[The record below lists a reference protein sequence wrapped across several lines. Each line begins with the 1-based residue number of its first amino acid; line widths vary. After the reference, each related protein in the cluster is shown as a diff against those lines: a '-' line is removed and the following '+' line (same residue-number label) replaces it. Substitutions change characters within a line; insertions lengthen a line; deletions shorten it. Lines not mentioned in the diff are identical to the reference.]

1 MRPTPRALTVLSA
14 AAVSQ
19 PFTVPGLSAMTEPD
33 AQWAASKMRRAAINV
48 PHCTAPVQTTF
59 LRPAAAN
66 ADSMPVLFLH
76 GGDSSCLEWRG
87 VMRKLADDNFDC
99 TAPDWWTG
107 GWTARDPITTAV
119 EAGQQPWDIIRMHL
133 HAFWLQELGGQ
144 KVHLVG
150 TSMGG
155 AVALDFANAH
165 PEAVEKLVLVDAG
178 GESYA
183 APPPAIGSFLAPFCP
198 TILKALAFALEL
210 SSDERLR
217 IASLHRRERGWI
229 PAYVA
234 YLASGGYELQVGPE
248 LIRRVKKPTL
258 VVWGSDDP
266 VLDPGDAKKFE
277 RDLPE
282 CVGVREVEGCGH
294 SPHVEKPEV
303 VAAHLASFLRPSTA

>member
-1 MRPTPRALTVLSA
+1 MLTDDDDELLPFGSPLQHGVL
-14 AAVSQ
+14 
-19 PFTVPGLSAMTEPD
+19 T
-33 AQWAASKMRRAAINV
+33 
-48 PHCTAPVQTTF
+48 
-59 LRPAAAN
+59 
-66 ADSMPVLFLH
+66 PVLPSTGSNKRRPPDEQPLH
-76 GGDSSCLEWRG
+76 DES
-87 VMRKLADDNFDC
+87 
-99 TAPDWWTG
+99 
-107 GWTARDPITTAV
+107 
-119 EAGQQPWDIIRMHL
+119 
-133 HAFWLQELGGQ
+133 
-144 KVHLVG
+144 VH
-150 TSMGG
+150 
-155 AVALDFANAH
+155 DRI
-165 PEAVEKLVLVDAG
+165 K
-178 GESYA
+178 
-183 APPPAIGSFLAPFCP
+183 
-198 TILKALAFALEL
+198 
-210 SSDERLR
+210 RLR